1 MNNLEQTLS
10 IIKPD
15 AVERNL
21 ENEIKQMFKEKG
33 FQVIK
38 EKKIQIEKFEAE
50 NFYKVHET
58 KPFYNDLCSYLSSGP
73 IVVMVLEKENAVV
86 ANRELMGATNPK
98 DAEDGTIRKKYGIS
112 IDKNSVHGSDSVE
125 NAKIE
130 INFFDK
136 IFIKPARQIILILSI
151 LNFLINWFSA

>member
-21 ENEIKQMFKEKG
+21 SEEIKSEFEKNG
-33 FQVIK
+33 FNILK
-38 EKKIQIEKFEAE
+38 EKKIKLEKSDAE
-50 NFYKVHET
+50 KFYKVHQT
-58 KPFYNDLCSYLSSGP
+58 KPFYNGLCAYLSSGP
-73 IVVMVLEKENAVV
+73 IVVMALEKENAV
-86 ANRELMGATNPK
+86 ADNRKLMGATDPK
-98 DAEDGTIRKKYGIS
+98 NAESGTLREKYGIS

-130 INFFDK
+130 INFFFND
-136 IFIKPARQIILILSI
+136 
-151 LNFLINWFSA
+151 

>member
-1 MNNLEQTLS
+1 MSNTEQTLS

-21 ENEIKQMFKEKG
+21 DNEIKEMFKNQG
-33 FQVIK
+33 FTIVK
-38 EKKIQIEKFEAE
+38 EKKIKIEKSEAE
-50 NFYKVHET
+50 KFYKVHET

-73 IVVMVLEKENAVV
+73 IVVMVLEKDDAVL
-86 ANRELMGATNPK
+86 ANRKLMGATNPK

-112 IDKNSVHGSDSVE
+112 IDKNSVHGSDSID

-130 INFFDK
+130 INFF
-136 IFIKPARQIILILSI
+136 
-151 LNFLINWFSA
+151 FSN